1 MRRLSDV
8 PWTSQRP
15 PSSPSCPRWRRCGR
29 RRAPRCQKQR
39 KTSNLFSNSCFAHL
53 TPSACEVML
62 VPCAWLLA
70 AMIRNVPKRRTSRC
84 CNMMLTVRLVGIG
97 KRPVNRRAASQP
109 ARWQPEIV
117 FSVKFLLFV
126 PYLTCLHP
134 LNRISDVDGVKE
146 CCLILRTKDPARNLE
161 DFFCI
166 TNFVQYLCPVSD
178 GKLLRAITFLR
189 NFLITLAIVLSE

>member
-15 PSSPSCPRWRRCGR
+15 PSSPSCPRWHRCGR
-29 RRAPRCQKQR
+29 RRAPRCRK

-146 CCLILRTKDPARNLE
+146 GCLILRTKDPARYLARR
-161 DFFCI
+161 FFL
-166 TNFVQYLCPVSD
+166 NFFSLTIYHSVSHPVLYVECLM
-178 GKLLRAITFLR
+178 LLTS
-189 NFLITLAIVLSE
+189 NHLS